1 MRLGRIPRKHSVWK
15 SSLAYFERRRLPG
28 GADLAAMLLIY
39 NLGQWPMEL
48 TTALTQFT
56 PWHRTGRFLVMRDS
70 RSGISSRIATV

>member
-1 MRLGRIPRKHSVWK
+1 MRLGRIPRKLSVWK

-56 PWHRTGRFLVMRDS
+56 PWHRTGRLLVMRDIC
-70 RSGISSRIATV
+70 SGIPSLIATV